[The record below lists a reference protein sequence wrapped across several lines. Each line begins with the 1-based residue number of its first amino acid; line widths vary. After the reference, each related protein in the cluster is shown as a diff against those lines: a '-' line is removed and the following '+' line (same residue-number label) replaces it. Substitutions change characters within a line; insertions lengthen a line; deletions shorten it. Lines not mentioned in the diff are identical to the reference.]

1 MFTKIALVYCYKC
14 DSSESLC
21 VVTAA
26 PAGTCVHIAVSPQTG
41 VQKPNLSLVKIRSV
55 TAEIFL
61 IWTHVIRTNVDST
74 NVTVTVIIC
83 SRWSQ

>member
-26 PAGTCVHIAVSPQTG
+26 PAGTCVHIAVSPQTDDFG
-41 VQKPNLSLVKIRSV
+41 FSNEGFP
-55 TAEIFL
+55 
-61 IWTHVIRTNVDST
+61 
-74 NVTVTVIIC
+74 
-83 SRWSQ
+83 

>member
-26 PAGTCVHIAVSPQTG
+26 PAGTCVHIAVSPQT
-41 VQKPNLSLVKIRSV
+41 VITCCLVRYATFSSLFLLILQPNFPIKR
-55 TAEIFL
+55 FL
-61 IWTHVIRTNVDST
+61 IEKKTCLLHFN
-74 NVTVTVIIC
+74 
-83 SRWSQ
+83 